1 MASPFATLRD
11 KLPARLRSALS
22 RRWHWKDLT
31 IGGLGLLVVV
41 LAAYAFRE
49 PLAAALPGWLKPGP
63 EGEEV
68 KVFDVVLDREGRAF
82 VDVLFDRPLGEGA
95 VGEVLAEEPAT
106 IAPALAGTWKW
117 QDTNALR
124 FQPSGQLPIASQ
136 YTFTLLPERIL
147 KPGQVFT
154 GDTELVVRTDQF
166 LVEGVDVQEEPA
178 LEGKARVIYRG
189 TLRFNY
195 AVHPEL
201 LVSKIRL
208 VDPDLGEDR
217 PIEVSLETDWPSPQI
232 GFQTAAVQ
240 KRRDERKVR
249 LVIDSSLTPFE
260 GNVPLTEDFAHEIPV
275 GSSERLAVWGV
286 ETEPGARE
294 STLRIRFSSPI
305 SAAVAEK
312 YVRVEPAVRYRP
324 SAERNVLSLTGEL
337 RPGEAYKLTI
347 AKGLP
352 ATDDAVLREE
362 YAAQVRLPDLEP
374 SVGFQSQ
381 GMFLSASGTKTVAID
396 TVNVDEVQLTID
408 RVYLNNLFFLF
419 QYGNFFEG
427 ETTYAGGGVSHAFG
441 DRVTDTALRVRGQR
455 NQPVRTP
462 LTLDRRVPRGKTG
475 LYRVVV
481 ARAGHWEGA
490 QRWLLVTDLGAVAKR
505 GDGEL
510 LLWVSSFRDLG
521 AIEGARVTLLSD
533 QNQVIGEGRTDGAG
547 LWRFADAEQ
556 LRAHRPYMVTI
567 ERGGDFSFLLLDAM
581 QVDTAGLDVG
591 GEAAPG
597 SGYTAYLYGERDI
610 YRPGE
615 KVEGLAIVRDGN
627 LRAPDPMPVLLR
639 HRDPLGRERGTQRL
653 ETTPRGHAPF
663 TLDLP
668 PYALTGH
675 HTLEME
681 VAEKVVGQYRFQV
694 EEFVPDRIEVEIA
707 PPTAPVGPGQ
717 ALAYHV
723 AGTYLFGPPAAGLP
737 VESRVRL
744 VDADFAPPGYAGFI
758 FRNPERELDER
769 EVLSA
774 EGTLDDAGRAAFE
787 ATMPAGAPVP
797 SSLEAVITARV
808 QERGGRGV
816 AALQRLRIHP
826 YPYYVGLRRVAG
838 EGEGA
843 GEAAAGEGFVRPGQA
858 ALFEYAAVGPDGK
871 EVPSKPLR
879 ADLFLDR
886 WNTVLRRTPA
896 GTYRYESTRDSLL
909 IDSRAIAGG
918 KGRGR
923 FRFQSG
929 RAGSYR
935 VVLTDPD
942 TQAAAA
948 VEFFV
953 SEWGYSPWALKN
965 PARLELDLDR
975 AEYAPGDTA
984 TVQVRAPFPGKLL
997 LTVERER
1004 VFHTSVHRLDGN
1016 TARIE
1021 VPVSVAF
1028 RPNAYVT
1035 ATLVRR
1041 VADLEP
1047 GSPGRAFG
1055 AVPIGVDRAANRL
1068 AVEIA
1073 APAEV
1078 RPETKVTVGVK
1089 TAPEAIVTVAAVDE
1103 GVLQLIA
1110 QETPQPFEHFYRKLA
1125 LTVASFDTFSLLLPD
1140 VAVEGGAPRGGGE
1153 GMEGLAQSLRTE
1165 GIRRTEPVAFWSG
1178 PVETDAEGRASVS
1191 FRLPEFQGAVRLMAV
1206 AVQGER
1212 FGSSDRRVRVR
1223 SPLVLLPTFPRV
1235 LSFAETLRLP
1245 VSVRND
1251 TGRDGAFRVALAVDG
1266 PARVEGDAA
1275 TRVEVAHG
1283 REGMVHFDVR
1293 TADRSG
1299 AVRMTVTAAGNGES
1313 SRSREEVPV
1322 RPDLPVATA
1331 ERSGAFQEAAAELPL
1346 ADPDR
1351 FRPETL
1357 HRELAIGPVPIV
1369 QFSGKLRDL
1378 LTYPYGCL
1386 EQTVSTAFPL
1396 VYLAELAERLDPDL
1410 FRKAKPAGYVAE
1422 GVRRVSTMQLFDGGF
1437 ALWPGEQ
1444 TAHPWGSVYATHFLV
1459 EARRAGHPVDDTLH
1473 KAALDYLAGQVKAKA
1488 AYGSDE
1494 LQRAAYAL
1502 YVLAR
1507 AGRPDVGTMD
1517 FLREKHRPALRPE
1530 SRALLAAAYAAAGNP
1545 QALNELIANLAEV
1558 ERVARQ
1564 TGGNWSSTVRNRALL
1579 LLALLDAA
1587 PRSPRIPALVD
1598 VLARD
1603 AQAATTPW
1611 NTQESGFT
1619 LLALGQLFKRQAA
1632 LGPYSGTVFA
1642 GDRKVGSFTQQTV
1655 AFRDIRGTAPLRV
1668 RMNAGY
1674 KPGAAFFSLRTRG
1687 VPADRAFQPAAAGL
1701 EVQREILSREGG
1713 PVNLGSV
1720 RQGDL
1725 VVLKTRVRSV
1735 SGPVWN
1741 VALVQLLPSG
1751 LEVENP
1757 RLETTETLPWVTRAG
1772 RPRHLDLRDDRILIF
1787 TDLPPDS
1794 WQEFYALA
1802 RAVSPGRFRLPPVQ
1816 AEAMY
1821 DPARRAT
1828 GERGEMEVQ
1837 VRK

>member
-1 MASPFATLRD
+1 MPNPFATLRD
-11 KLPARLRSALS
+11 KLPARLRSVFS

-31 IGGLGLLVVV
+31 IAGLGLLVVT
-41 LAAYAFRE
+41 LAAYAFRA

-63 EGEEV
+63 EGEAV
-68 KVFDVVLDREGRAF
+68 KVFDVVIDREGRAY

-95 VGEVLAEEPAT
+95 VGEVLKEEPAT
-106 IAPALAGTWKW
+106 LSPALAGSWKW

-124 FQPSGQLPIASQ
+124 FQPSGQFPIASQ
-136 YTFTLLPERIL
+136 YTLTLIPERLL
-147 KPGQVFT
+147 KPGQEFV
-154 GDTELVVRTDQF
+154 GDTEFVVRTDQF

-178 LEGKARVIYRG
+178 LEGKARVVYRG
-189 TLRFNY
+189 TIRFNY
-195 AVHPEL
+195 PVHPEL

-208 VDPDLGEDR
+208 VDPDLGDDN
-217 PIEVSLETDWPSPQI
+217 PVEVTLETDWPSPQI

-240 KRRDERKVR
+240 KQRDERKVR
-249 LVIDSSLTPFE
+249 LVIDGSLTPFE
-260 GNVPLTEDFAHEIPV
+260 GNVPLPEDFVHEIPV
-275 GSSERLAVWGV
+275 GSSTRLAVWGV

-294 STLRIRFSSPI
+294 STLRVRFSSPI

-324 SAERNVLSLTGEL
+324 SAERNVLSLTGEF
-337 RPGEAYKLTI
+337 RPGEGYTLTI
-347 AKGLP
+347 GKGLP
-352 ATDDAVLREE
+352 ATDDAVLPEE
-362 YAAQVRLPDLEP
+362 YKAQVRLPDLEP

-381 GMFLSASGTKTVAID
+381 GMFLSASGTKTVAVE
-396 TVNVDEVQLTID
+396 TVNVGEVQMTID

-419 QYGNFFEG
+419 QYGGFFEG
-427 ETTYAGGGVSHAFG
+427 ETTYAGGGVAHALG
-441 DRVTDTALRVRGQR
+441 DRVTDATLPVRSR
-455 NQPVRTP
+455 PNQTVRTP
-462 LTLDRRVPRGKTG
+462 LSLDRRVPRGKHG

-481 ARAGHWEGA
+481 SRAGHWEGA

-505 GDGEL
+505 GEGEL
-510 LLWVSSFRDLG
+510 LVWVSSFRDLG
-521 AIEGARVTLLSD
+521 AVEGARVTLLSD

-547 LWRFADAEQ
+547 LWRFTDAEAM
-556 LRAHRPYMVTI
+556 RAHRPYMVTI
-567 ERGGDFSFLLLDAM
+567 EQGDDFSFLLLDAM

-597 SGYTAYLYGERDI
+597 RGYTAFLYGERDI

-615 KVEGLAIVRDGN
+615 KVEGLAIVRDGD
-627 LRAPDPMPVLLR
+627 LRAPEPMPALLR
-639 HRDPLGRERGTQRL
+639 HRDPQGRERGTQRL
-653 ETTPRGHAPF
+653 ETTPRGLAPF

-675 HTLEME
+675 HTLELE
-681 VAEKVVGQYRFQV
+681 VAEKVIGQYRFQV

-707 PPTAPVGPGQ
+707 SPSERVGPGQ
-717 ALAYHV
+717 ELAYRV

-737 VESRVRL
+737 VETRVRL
-744 VDADFAPPGYAGFI
+744 VDSDFAPKGFPGFT

-769 EVLSA
+769 EVLS
-774 EGTLDDAGRAAFE
+774 EQGTLDDEGRATFK

-808 QERGGRGV
+808 QEHGGRGV
-816 AALQRLRIHP
+816 AALQRLRVHP
-826 YPYYVGLRRVAG
+826 YPYYVGLKRVAG
-838 EGEGA
+838 EGET
-843 GEAAAGEGFVRPGQA
+843 EGEGFVRPGQA
-858 ALFEYAAVGPDGK
+858 AVFEYAAVGLDEKATPA
-871 EVPSKPLR
+871 KPLR
-879 ADLFLDR
+879 ADLFHDR

-896 GTYRYESTRDSLL
+896 GTFRYESTRDSLL
-909 IDSRAIAGG
+909 VDTRAIAGG
-918 KGRGR
+918 EARGR
-923 FRFQSG
+923 FRFQPR

-942 TQAAAA
+942 TQASAA

-984 TVQVRAPFPGKLL
+984 IVQVRAPFPGKLL

-1004 VFHTSVHRLDGN
+1004 VLDTSVHMLDGN

-1021 VPVSVAF
+1021 VPMTVAY

-1035 ATLVRR
+1035 ATLVRK
-1041 VADLEP
+1041 VGDLEP
-1047 GSPGRAFG
+1047 GSAGRAFG
-1055 AVPIGVDRAANRL
+1055 AVPIGVDRTANRL
-1068 AVEIA
+1068 PVEIT

-1078 RPETKVTVGVK
+1078 RPETKVTVAVK

-1140 VAVEGGAPRGGGE
+1140 VKPEGSAPVGGGE

-1178 PVETDAEGRASVS
+1178 PVEADAEGRATVS
-1191 FRLPEFQGAVRLMAV
+1191 FRVPEFQGAVRLMAV
-1206 AVQGER
+1206 AVRGEQ
-1212 FGSSDRRVRVR
+1212 FGSSERRVRVR

-1245 VSVRND
+1245 VSLRND
-1251 TGRDGAFRVALAVDG
+1251 TGRDGAFRVALGVDG

-1275 TRVEVAHG
+1275 RQVEVANG

-1293 TADRSG
+1293 TGDRSG
-1299 AVRMTVTAAGNGES
+1299 GVRMTVTATGNGETS
-1313 SRSREEVPV
+1313 KTSEAVPV
-1322 RPDLPVATA
+1322 RPDLPITTE
-1331 ERSGAFQEAAAELPL
+1331 ERLGAFQEATAELPF
-1346 ADPDR
+1346 ADPGR

-1357 HRELAIGPVPIV
+1357 TRELALGPVPIV

-1396 VYLAELAERLDPDL
+1396 VYLADLAQRLDPDL
-1410 FRKAKPAGYVAE
+1410 FKKAQPAGYVQE

-1459 EARRAGHPVDDTLH
+1459 EARRAGHPVDDALL
-1473 KAALDYLAGQVKAKA
+1473 KGALDYLAGQVRAKA
-1488 AYGSDE
+1488 QYGSEE
-1494 LQRAAYAL
+1494 LQRTAYAL
-1502 YVLAR
+1502 FVLAR
-1507 AGRPDVGTMD
+1507 GGRPDAGTMD
-1517 FLREKHRPALRPE
+1517 FLREKHKAALRPE
-1530 SRALLAAAYAAAGNP
+1530 SRALLAAAYAATGNP
-1545 QALNELIANLAEV
+1545 QALNELIAGLAEV

-1564 TGGNWSSTVRNRALL
+1564 TGGNWNSTVRNRALL

-1598 VLARD
+1598 TLARD

-1632 LGPYSGTVFA
+1632 LGPYSGSVFA
-1642 GDRKVGSFTQQTV
+1642 GDKKVGSFTQQTV
-1655 AFRDIRGTAPLRV
+1655 TFRDIRGTAPLRV

-1674 KPGAAFFSLRTRG
+1674 KPGAAFYSLRTRG
-1687 VPADRAFQPAAAGL
+1687 VPTDRAFQPASAGL
-1701 EVQREILSREGG
+1701 EVQREVLSRDGA

-1757 RLETTETLPWVTRAG
+1757 RLETTETLSWVTRAAQ
-1772 RPRHLDLRDDRILIF
+1772 PRHFDLRDDRILIF
-1787 TDLPPDS
+1787 TDLPANS
-1794 WQEFYALA
+1794 WQEFYALV
-1802 RAVSPGRFRLPPVQ
+1802 RAVSPGKFRLPPVQ

-1821 DPARRAT
+1821 DPALRAT

-1837 VRK
+1837 VRQ